1 MSGGNLSLAVWPA
14 GMVSAIV
21 RSKASSTTISTSP
34 IFTTSPGRTVVMR
47 SRGTPHFSHTSV
59 LDCGPMKGTVLGQF
73 FSTAAATLMSMW
85 SLCVCVERIASTCRM
100 ANGSITKGETR
111 RLRCSLTQPV
121 MRAI

>member
-1 MSGGNLSLAVWPA
+1 MSTGILPLAVWPA
-14 GMVSAIV
+14 GKVMAMV

-34 IFTTSPGRTVVMR
+34 TLTTSPGCTVVMR

-85 SLCVCVERIASTCRM
+85 SLCVWVDTTASIWRM

-111 RLRCSLTQPV
+111 RLRCSFTQPV